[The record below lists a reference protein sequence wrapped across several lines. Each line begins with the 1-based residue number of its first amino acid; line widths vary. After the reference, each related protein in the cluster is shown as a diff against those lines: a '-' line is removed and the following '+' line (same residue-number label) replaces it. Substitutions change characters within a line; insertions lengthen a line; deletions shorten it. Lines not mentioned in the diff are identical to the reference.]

1 MENERRA
8 EVAPLAVRMRPR
20 TLDEVVGQTDAV
32 GPGSW
37 LRSAIESDSLSSVI
51 LFGPAGTG
59 KTSLA
64 HVIAEHTRATFVEV
78 SAIGGTVSDLRREIS
93 AAEKRLTMQGLR
105 TILFVDEIH
114 RFNRSQQDAL
124 LHAVENRV
132 VVLVG
137 ATTEN
142 PFFEVNSA
150 LISRSRVVE
159 LHSLTDGEIAQLV
172 RRALAD
178 ERGLAGRYAL
188 ADDALSAIVLLAGGD
203 GRASLTTLELASQMV
218 APGTPKKPVLISVD
232 VVQRA
237 TPHRALAY
245 DKNKDM
251 HYDVISAF
259 IKSMRGS
266 DPDAAL
272 YWLARMLD
280 AGVTIVGGCCGT
292 TPKHIAA
299 LTEALKD
306 VSAEGTL
313 RSVPRA
319 AAPEM
324 KESAFFRKLRQGEK
338 PIAVEFDPSGYAAIG
353 KYIENA
359 KGLCDVGA
367 DVITIADCPTAKARM
382 DSSLVACMLQQEG
395 IETLPHMTCRDR
407 NLNASQALLMGLS
420 AAEVQNLLIV
430 TGDPIPTA
438 ERDEVKSVYQFNSRK
453 MAHFI
458 RGLEKKGEIHPFHVF
473 GALNINA
480 MNFDA
485 ELGRAEKKI
494 EKGMQGLLTQ
504 PVLSRRGL
512 ENLRRAKESLDCY
525 ILGGIMPVISE
536 RNARFMN
543 SEVNGIDVEEALIQ
557 RYVGLNREE
566 AENLALEVSVEIGK
580 AIASS
585 ADGFYVI
592 TPFSR
597 VSLVS
602 RIVEAI
608 RDGHVIS

>member
-1 MENERRA
+1 M
-8 EVAPLAVRMRPR
+8 
-20 TLDEVVGQTDAV
+20 
-32 GPGSW
+32 
-37 LRSAIESDSLSSVI
+37 
-51 LFGPAGTG
+51 
-59 KTSLA
+59 
-64 HVIAEHTRATFVEV
+64 
-78 SAIGGTVSDLRREIS
+78 
-93 AAEKRLTMQGLR
+93 
-105 TILFVDEIH
+105 
-114 RFNRSQQDAL
+114 
-124 LHAVENRV
+124 
-132 VVLVG
+132 
-137 ATTEN
+137 
-142 PFFEVNSA
+142 
-150 LISRSRVVE
+150 
-159 LHSLTDGEIAQLV
+159 
-172 RRALAD
+172 
-178 ERGLAGRYAL
+178 
-188 ADDALSAIVLLAGGD
+188 
-203 GRASLTTLELASQMV
+203 
-218 APGTPKKPVLISVD
+218 
-232 VVQRA
+232 
-237 TPHRALAY
+237 
-245 DKNKDM
+245 
-251 HYDVISAF
+251 
-259 IKSMRGS
+259 
-266 DPDAAL
+266 
-272 YWLARMLD
+272 
-280 AGVTIVGGCCGT
+280 GGCCGT

-299 LTEALKD
+299 LTEALKS
-306 VSAEGTL
+306 VSADGTL

-338 PIAVEFDPSGYAAIG
+338 PIAVEFDPSGYTDIG

-382 DSSLVACMLQQEG
+382 DSSLVACMLRREG
-395 IETLPHMTCRDR
+395 IEPLPHLTCRDR

-453 MAHFI
+453 MTHFI
-458 RGLEKKGEIHPFHVF
+458 RGLEKKGAIHPFHVF

-480 MNFDA
+480 INFDA

-512 ENLRRAKESLDCY
+512 ENLRRAKTSLNCY
-525 ILGGIMPVISE
+525 ILGGIIPVISE

-543 SEVNGIDVEEALIQ
+543 SEVNGIEVEEALIQ

-580 AIASS
+580 AIARS

-592 TPFSR
+592 TPFNR